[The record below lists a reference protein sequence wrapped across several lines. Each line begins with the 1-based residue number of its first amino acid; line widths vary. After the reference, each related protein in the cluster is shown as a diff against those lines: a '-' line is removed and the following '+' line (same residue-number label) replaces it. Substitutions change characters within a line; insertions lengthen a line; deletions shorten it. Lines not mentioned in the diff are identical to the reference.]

1 MPPFGILVENM
12 KMWTIVALAA
22 GVSAQPEW
30 PKSGGDL
37 FNRNYSSPNHI
48 NRGNVANLKGVWR
61 VRLAGSGSKGKYSG
75 EAQPAIED
83 GIVYIVTGADDVFAI
98 SVKTGKI
105 VWKYEAGLA
114 DEITTLCCGWISR
127 GHGPFIVVAGAAL
140 LAWPG
145 KYGSRGPPLLA
156 HASAIR
162 TAAPPSD

>member
-12 KMWTIVALAA
+12 RMWTIVALAA
-22 GVSAQPEW
+22 GVSAQSEW

-37 FNRNYSSPNHI
+37 FNRNYSPLRQI
-48 NRGNVANLKGVWR
+48 NRGNVANLKGVWT
-61 VRLAGSGSKGKYSG
+61 G
-75 EAQPAIED
+75 EAQPLIED
-83 GIVYIVTGADDVFAI
+83 GIVYIITGADDVFAI

-105 VWKYEAGLA
+105 VWKYEAGLN
-114 DEITTLCCGWISR
+114 DDITTLCCGWISR
-127 GHGPFIVVAGAAL
+127 GHELFIVVAGAAL